1 MSSIGVT
8 TPSPPTAALHCAA
21 AAGAAYNTATAFEKV
36 TTKKLSRKVLAS
48 CRIIPQGRELTVL
61 MNYYKKELTPFRLK
75 VPPLALMR
83 VVGDWARDQLEAVGV
98 KVGPQSH
105 RLCAA

>member
-61 MNYYKKELTPFRLK
+61 MNYYKKETNTVWVKGSTP
-75 VPPLALMR
+75 
-83 VVGDWARDQLEAVGV
+83 
-98 KVGPQSH
+98 
-105 RLCAA
+105 CAGAGLGTGHGTNWKQ